1 MYKFKIEIE
10 IILSAFVNK
19 GSKLRTSLKC
29 YDSKAILRSSVAWV
43 EFWLRVN
50 LLKMLIS
57 LYAESI
63 KFGKKRH

>member
-29 YDSKAILRSSVAWV
+29 YDSKAILRLSVA
-43 EFWLRVN
+43 
-50 LLKMLIS
+50 
-57 LYAESI
+57 
-63 KFGKKRH
+63 

>member
-29 YDSKAILRSSVAWV
+29 YDSKAILRLSVAWV
-43 EFWLRVN
+43 EFWLKVN

-63 KFGKKRH
+63 NIW